1 MTFEE
6 AVKALRE
13 GRKVKY
19 KDWRDSKYLE
29 RDSLD
34 QLHIVSCFD
43 YYPFIPELHELEGEW
58 EIYED

>member
-13 GRKVKY
+13 GRRVKY
-19 KDWRDSKYLE
+19 KDWNGLKYLE
-29 RDSLD
+29 RDGLYN
-34 QLHIVSCFD
+34 LRVVAYFD
-43 YYPFIPELHELEGEW
+43 YYAFTPELDELEGEW